1 MQMSVMLMMCNINRL
16 GMDLPHHPILHGRE
30 FFHGDLLHDHYLG
43 HIL

>member
-1 MQMSVMLMMCNINRL
+1 MSVMLMMCNINRL
-16 GMDLPHHPILHGRE
+16 GMDLPHPILHGRE